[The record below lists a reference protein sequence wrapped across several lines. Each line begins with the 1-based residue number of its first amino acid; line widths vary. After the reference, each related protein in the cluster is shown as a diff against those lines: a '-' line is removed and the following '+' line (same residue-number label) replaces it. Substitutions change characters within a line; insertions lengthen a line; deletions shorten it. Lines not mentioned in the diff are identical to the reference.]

1 MSESVYDGHIH
12 MADRPVNVPDFL
24 DRIHSAGI
32 DGGLV
37 ISIAPAGLPDAHGA
51 VIPARERMIGV
62 RDFCE
67 KCGKNFY
74 PCFWIDVLEKDAVE
88 QVKMAKEMGMRA
100 LKIICSHHYP
110 SAGLPVYKEALKY
123 DLPILFHSGILWDGL
138 DSGKYNRP
146 CEFECM
152 LEVPG
157 IRFSLAHISWPWT
170 DECIALFGKLRN
182 GGGTFNK
189 KVDFFIDDCPGTP
202 DIYRKDVFRKFALLG
217 YDLSDSLIFGVDT
230 NVHTYN
236 APWAKYTLEF
246 DRKTFAELNDEV
258 QNFKGYFLEESFD
271 NQGLPR
277 PDQNQVFRNSV
288 SRNLLR
294 FLGEKI

>member
-1 MSESVYDGHIH
+1 M
-12 MADRPVNVPDFL
+12 
-24 DRIHSAGI
+24 
-32 DGGLV
+32 
-37 ISIAPAGLPDAHGA
+37 
-51 VIPARERMIGV
+51 
-62 RDFCE
+62 
-67 KCGKNFY
+67 
-74 PCFWIDVLEKDAVE
+74 
-88 QVKMAKEMGMRA
+88 
-100 LKIICSHHYP
+100 
-110 SAGLPVYKEALKY
+110 
-123 DLPILFHSGILWDGL
+123 
-138 DSGKYNRP
+138 
-146 CEFECM
+146 
-152 LEVPG
+152 
-157 IRFSLAHISWPWT
+157 
-170 DECIALFGKLRN
+170 
-182 GGGTFNK
+182 
-189 KVDFFIDDCPGTP
+189 DFFIDDCPGTP